1 MNWQCMQLPQIQNN
15 DTGIFQ
21 GGLLS
26 DRYKIHVGNSESSST
41 TIHEMVL
48 SAMAL
53 PQVVID
59 TFASSGSLSGDD
71 SSDDDLRGIH
81 LAIEHFKDA

>member
-1 MNWQCMQLPQIQNN
+1 M
-15 DTGIFQ
+15 
-21 GGLLS
+21 S

-59 TFASSGSLSGDD
+59 TFASSGSMSGDG
-71 SSDDDLRGIH
+71 SSDDLRGIH
-81 LAIEHFKDA
+81 LAIEYFKDA

>member
-1 MNWQCMQLPQIQNN
+1 MPQILNN

-26 DRYKIHVGNSESSST
+26 DRYKIHVGNSESTST

-53 PQVVID
+53 PQLVID
-59 TFASSGSLSGDD
+59 VFASGSMSGDG
-71 SSDDDLRGIH
+71 SSDDLRGIH
-81 LAIEHFKDA
+81 LAIEYFKNK

>member
-1 MNWQCMQLPQIQNN
+1 MIG
-15 DTGIFQ
+15 T
-21 GGLLS
+21 
-26 DRYKIHVGNSESSST
+26 RYMLVISSESTST

-59 TFASSGSLSGDD
+59 MFASGRMSGDG

-81 LAIEHFKDA
+81 LAIEYFKDA